1 MRSRG
6 QVSRDVWR
14 VLRCVARSKKRRKV
28 IATRDKVGNKVLEIK
43 GNAEVRVEKAVGKAI
58 QAKGLV
64 DQVESD
70 LKNAGKDLKKV
81 ARRIQ
86 KATKKG
92 N

>member
-28 IATRDKVGNKVLEIK
+28 IATRDKFGNKALEIK
-43 GNAEVRVEKAVGKAI
+43 GNAEVRVGKAVGKAF

-70 LKNAGKDLKKV
+70 LKNAGKDLKKA
-81 ARRIQ
+81 ARCI
-86 KATKKG
+86 KIATMKG